1 MEGEDRHFA
10 RATVLNS
17 GHSPPRPA
25 LDSQQTPKT
34 ALMFRLSR
42 PLFQHALKTS
52 TGITGLKVHHN
63 PLPTLLETYQTTL
76 ARLSEI
82 PETSVY
88 RQGAEAITLRKLNI
102 VQNAKG
108 DVGVAEKELDD
119 GQIEEAI
126 DVARD
131 ELSLV
136 RKMIEWK
143 A

>member
-1 MEGEDRHFA
+1 M
-10 RATVLNS
+10 
-17 GHSPPRPA
+17 
-25 LDSQQTPKT
+25 
-34 ALMFRLSR
+34 
-42 PLFQHALKTS
+42 
-52 TGITGLKVHHN
+52 
-63 PLPTLLETYQTTL
+63 
-76 ARLSEI
+76 
-82 PETSVY
+82 Y

-108 DVGVAEKELDD
+108 DVGAAEKELDD

-136 RKMIEWK
+136 GKMIEWK